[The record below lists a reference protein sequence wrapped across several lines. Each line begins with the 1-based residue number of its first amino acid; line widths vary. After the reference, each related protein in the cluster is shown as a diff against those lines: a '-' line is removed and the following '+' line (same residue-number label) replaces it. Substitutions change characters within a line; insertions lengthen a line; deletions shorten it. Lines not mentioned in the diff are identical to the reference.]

1 MELLTAILLLVN
13 TTVLIMGLRQLR
25 KSNSDKEPVIKEQ
38 SKEVDAERK
47 KSEELREK
55 HMQNF
60 LSYTGDKQ

>member
-1 MELLTAILLLVN
+1 MELLTVILLLVN

-25 KSNSDKEPVIKEQ
+25 KSISAEEPVIKKK
-38 SKEVDAERK
+38 SKEVDVERK

>member
-1 MELLTAILLLVN
+1 MELLTVILLLVN

-25 KSNSDKEPVIKEQ
+25 KSLSAEKPVTKKK
-38 SKEVDAERK
+38 SKKVDVERK

>member
-1 MELLTAILLLVN
+1 MELLTVILLLIN

-25 KSNSDKEPVIKEQ
+25 KSISAEEPVVKKK